1 MARRGLQWK
10 EGCAHKDTLLL
21 VVALSLRRAGSPQE
35 PSEVGTDIIGLP
47 GAFHLCGSGPQR
59 LPQGRQMRQQSQRTE
74 QKGRQR

>member
-35 PSEVGTDIIGLP
+35 PSEAGTDIIGLP
-47 GAFHLCGSGPQR
+47 GTFHFCGSGPQR
-59 LPQGRQMRQQSQRTE
+59 LPQGRQMRQQSQ
-74 QKGRQR
+74 KD